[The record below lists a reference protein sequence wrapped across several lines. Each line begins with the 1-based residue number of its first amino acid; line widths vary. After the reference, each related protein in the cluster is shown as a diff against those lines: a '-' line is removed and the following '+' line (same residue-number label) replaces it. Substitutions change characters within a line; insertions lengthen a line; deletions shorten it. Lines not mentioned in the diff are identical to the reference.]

1 MRSVVV
7 IRAVVCGAVAAAALA
22 GCGESVDGAAGATTT
37 VRDPDTIEVFNPCRG
52 ALSDE
57 VLRSVGLDPATKGVV
72 TDPPTGVS
80 SWRICN
86 WIPLDDRYGK
96 GRRTVG
102 VLSTSHTLA
111 EARAKQNL
119 IIIRDTTVNTRPG
132 MVSKEKNDPDACYVS
147 FEADQGM
154 FEIRTSWLSTEG
166 PRVGDLCEMSE
177 KYAAALQP
185 HLPK

>member
-22 GCGESVDGAAGATTT
+22 GCGESVDGTAGATTT

-57 VLRSVGLDPATKGVV
+57 VLRSVGLDPATKSVT

-80 SWRICN
+80 SWRVCN
-86 WIPLDDRYGK
+86 WAPLEDQTK
-96 GRRTVG
+96 TGRRRVA
-102 VLSTSHTLA
+102 VISTSHTLS
-111 EARAKQNL
+111 EARNKESATNV
-119 IIIRDTTVNTRPG
+119 RDSEVNTRPG
-132 MVSKEKNDPDACYVS
+132 LISQEQSDPDTCYVS
-147 FEADQGM
+147 FEAEQGM
-154 FEIRTSWLSTEG
+154 FEVSVGWLSTEG
-166 PRVGDLCEMSE
+166 PRIGDTCDMAA
-177 KYAAALQP
+177 KYAVALEP